1 MDGGNGRLM
10 SWRFSIVETIGFGFS
25 LASIAVGITLWSM
38 STFQSKE
45 EAASVKLNLEQRVI
59 ALEGEMRELRASM
72 QNVARDVAY
81 IRGVL
86 EPKAG
91 RRE

>member
-1 MDGGNGRLM
+1 MQGEKGHMM
-10 SWRFSIVETIGFGFS
+10 SWRFSIVEMIGFGFS
-25 LASIAVGITLWSM
+25 LASTAVGITLWST

-45 EAASVKLNLEQRVI
+45 EAASVKVSLEQRV
-59 ALEGEMRELRASM
+59 AAVESEMREIRSSM

-91 RRE
+91 KRE